1 MSKLVAALREKFPT
15 RQKLLEAL
23 GVDEALLADEIARS
37 RKLAHDSKEN
47 VMTTPAPTRIAY
59 LALTRT
65 ATAVNPLLA
74 MDAKVDYAPIFKGL
88 TRKTFDAKKLTEA
101 VRQAVKGKTIAKD
114 ADLGMGHVASMLNH
128 IEGAAAKEES
138 LDESVSEPQHKA
150 MEAAA
155 HGHSNIGIPKD
166 VGKEFAEADKGKTF
180 DDAGV
185 GEFLRGKGV
194 DEETIKSAV
203 DMMFK
208 KSVGGGADPEKES
221 ETDEQRK
228 AKAEEAELNKERAD
242 DAAKAK
248 DEAEEAKR
256 KAEDAMK
263 GMVSK
268 DEMNAAVKAAV
279 VANDAKNRGIQEAR
293 EYVRPW
299 VGDLPIAMDSATD
312 VLRKT
317 AKMIGIDEADKINDE
332 GLRALIKRHP
342 KIGAKP
348 PQQANDELALDE
360 AARDKLAKKFPGI
373 DQIGVYN

>member
-1 MSKLVAALREKFPT
+1 MGDVDDVVQEAAERAARE
-15 RQKLLEAL
+15 A
-23 GVDEALLADEIARS
+23 
-37 RKLAHDSKEN
+37 
-47 VMTTPAPTRIAY
+47 
-59 LALTRT
+59 
-65 ATAVNPLLA
+65 
-74 MDAKVDYAPIFKGL
+74 
-88 TRKTFDAKKLTEA
+88 TEA
-101 VRQAVKGKTIAKD
+101 AERAARAEREAAQRREDELRRQ
-114 ADLGMGHVASMLNH
+114 
-128 IEGAAAKEES
+128 IEETELRQREATLAAK
-138 LDESVSEPQHKA
+138 
-150 MEAAA
+150 
-155 HGHSNIGIPKD
+155 
-166 VGKEFAEADKGKTF
+166 
-180 DDAGV
+180 
-185 GEFLRGKGV
+185 R
-194 DEETIKSAV
+194 
-203 DMMFK
+203 
-208 KSVGGGADPEKES
+208 
-221 ETDEQRK
+221 
-228 AKAEEAELNKERAD
+228 
-242 DAAKAK
+242 K

-279 VANDAKNRGIQEAR
+279 LANDAKNRGIQEAR